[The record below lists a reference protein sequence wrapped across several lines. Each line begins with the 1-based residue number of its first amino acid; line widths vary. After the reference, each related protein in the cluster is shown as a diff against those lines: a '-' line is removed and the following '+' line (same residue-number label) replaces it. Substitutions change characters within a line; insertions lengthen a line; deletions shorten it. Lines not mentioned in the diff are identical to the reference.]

1 MKQFLRV
8 FLAVIFFTNANAQSV
23 TVTQPNGGEVLYGCQ
38 NYQIKWTGSGVSNNW
53 NIDYSL
59 NSGAIWTSVASNL
72 NILPVS
78 SVYSYN
84 WTVPMVGSNTVLVRI
99 RDYSDTTKQ
108 DVSNAV
114 FTIQLPI
121 VITSPNG
128 GEVWQGLSNHNITWS
143 PAGTSGIFNISY
155 STNNGTS
162 WTTVATNV
170 AANNYNWT
178 VPNTPSTQALVR
190 VADAT
195 TSCQLD
201 ISNAVFEISAAT
213 PILLTPNGGEIWTV
227 DATKNITWNS
237 TTFHSTVKLEYS
249 TDNGFSYNL
258 ITNAAPNTGSYAW
271 NIPNTPSTQVLV
283 RASNTSG
290 STVFD
295 VSNAV
300 FTIQMPT
307 NLLTSPNGG
316 EIWRSGNTHQI
327 TWDNTLITSNVT
339 LEYSVST
346 FE

>member
-8 FLAVIFFTNANAQSV
+8 FLAVLFFANANAQSV

-38 NYQIKWTGSGVSNNW
+38 NYQIKWNGTGVSNNW

-162 WTTVATNV
+162 WNTVASNV

-178 VPNTPSTQALVR
+178 VPNTPTTQALVR

-213 PILLTPNGGEIWTV
+213 PILTAPNGGE
-227 DATKNITWNS
+227 
-237 TTFHSTVKLEYS
+237 F
-249 TDNGFSYNL
+249 G
-258 ITNAAPNTGSYAW
+258 
-271 NIPNTPSTQVLV
+271 Q
-283 RASNTSG
+283 
-290 STVFD
+290 
-295 VSNAV
+295 
-300 FTIQMPT
+300 
-307 NLLTSPNGG
+307 
-316 EIWRSGNTHQI
+316 
-327 TWDNTLITSNVT
+327 
-339 LEYSVST
+339 
-346 FE
+346 